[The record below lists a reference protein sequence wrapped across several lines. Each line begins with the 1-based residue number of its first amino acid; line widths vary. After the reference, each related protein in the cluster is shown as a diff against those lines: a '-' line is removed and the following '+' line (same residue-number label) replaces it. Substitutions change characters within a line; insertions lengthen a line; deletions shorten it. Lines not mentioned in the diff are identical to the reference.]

1 MKTQVIIPA
10 AGLGARLKVAVAKPL
25 IELNGKP
32 LIVYSL
38 EVFEQCSCV
47 HSVILAGGKEN
58 LIDFKKIISK
68 YKIKKVTKVIEGGV
82 TRRDS
87 VRNGLEILD
96 ADTKLVMIHD
106 GARPFITPGLVQA
119 CFSSGTKAEALV
131 TAVPVKATIKRVNP
145 LTMTVE
151 ATLDRNK
158 LWQIQTP
165 QVFRKELIVKAHRQV
180 QLYDPSDDALL
191 VEKLGVDVK
200 VIIGDEKN
208 IKITTKEDIE
218 LAEAILKTPSPNPSR
233 KGRGR
238 KKLMIPSPSVGRVR
252 EGG

>member
-10 AGLGARLKVAVAKPL
+10 AGLGVRLKITVAKPL

-38 EVFEQCSCV
+38 EVFEQCSCI
-47 HSVILAGGKEN
+47 HSVILVGGKDN
-58 LIDFKKIISK
+58 LSDFKKIISK
-68 YKIKKVTKVIEGGV
+68 YKIKKVAEVIEGGT

-106 GARPFITPGLVQA
+106 GARPFITPGIVQT
-119 CFSSGTKAEALV
+119 CFLSGTKAEALV

-145 LTMTVE
+145 VTMTVE

-165 QVFRKELIVKAHRQV
+165 QVFRKELIVRAHRQV

-191 VEKLGVDVK
+191 VERLGVDVK
-200 VIIGDEKN
+200 VIHGDEKN

-218 LAEAILKTPSPNPSR
+218 LAEAILSIS
-233 KGRGR
+233 
-238 KKLMIPSPSVGRVR
+238 
-252 EGG
+252 